1 LPTAVGPT
9 MIIKVGECT
18 SIRIS
23 LIFEQIYDNVPNL
36 DFQISKYN
44 MEFLLFI
51 IALAV
56 GSLASWQIFNWI
68 YGKKIKDNSE
78 SIRVESNVLL
88 ERIEK
93 VFKVVLAEGYFTEI
107 YDHNSKK
114 EFWGLFKS
122 SNKALVVAK
131 AKVSVGYDFS
141 KMKFSKE
148 NTERKLVIEEFA
160 PAEILSV
167 DTDYKFYDLNQG
179 ILSKFNNEDY
189 TSILAEAKKM
199 MQEKA
204 QESDLPLIAANQ
216 VKVMMKQL
224 ASSMNWE
231 LEIKEKE
238 NKILSIEKIS
248 DINPKILEKASI
260 KEI

>member
-1 LPTAVGPT
+1 
-9 MIIKVGECT
+9 
-18 SIRIS
+18 
-23 LIFEQIYDNVPNL
+23 
-36 DFQISKYN
+36 

-141 KMKFSKE
+141 KMKFSRE

-179 ILSKFNNEDY
+179 ILNKFNNEDY

-238 NKILSIEKIS
+238 NKILSIEKIG